1 MHLKKN
7 IVQNLFI
14 EQNHFKEQNFL
25 VGPNSLA
32 VLPIIILIIVL
43 LLIPVTSNAQKF
55 TPRSETSFKVTANAG
70 FFIPARSNME
80 RLYGTSINTL
90 GSIQYRL
97 CCKFYVGA
105 FAGYIEMD
113 KGELY
118 LKYRDI
124 YFGPMATYI
133 IQEGERHSLYAQMGI
148 GLNYRKIHAY
158 TNAYRQND
166 FGPSLNLGLGTDY
179 TVAGPI
185 FVGGKV
191 IFDYTYDAEADQGDF
206 GNTGGFNFLVNAGVA
221 F

>member
-1 MHLKKN
+1 MRSIN
-7 IVQNLFI
+7 NTRQNTLVGP
-14 EQNHFKEQNFL
+14 NYFKEQYFL
-25 VGPNSLA
+25 VWPNSLA
-32 VLPIIILIIVL
+32 VLPIIILIIGL
-43 LLIPVTSNAQKF
+43 LLIPVTSNAGNF
-55 TPRSETSFKVTANAG
+55 TPRNETSLKVTGNAG

-80 RLYGTSINTL
+80 KLYGTSINTL

-113 KGELY
+113 KGNLY
-118 LKYRDI
+118 LKYRNI

-158 TNAYRQND
+158 TEAYRQSD
-166 FGPSLNLGLGTDY
+166 FGLSLNLGLGTDY
-179 TVAGPI
+179 TIAGPV

-191 IFDYTYDAEADQGDF
+191 IFDYIYDAHPDQGDF